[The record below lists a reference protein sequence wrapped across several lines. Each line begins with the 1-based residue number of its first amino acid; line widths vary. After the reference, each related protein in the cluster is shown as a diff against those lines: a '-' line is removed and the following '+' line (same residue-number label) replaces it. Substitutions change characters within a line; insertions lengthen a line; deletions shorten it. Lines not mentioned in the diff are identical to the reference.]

1 MKKEAEDVDLMI
13 ERMEEQLK
21 SLTKAYHEELLQIE
35 VMLIEVEWT
44 MYDCNIFS

>member
-1 MKKEAEDVDLMI
+1 MI

-21 SLTKAYHEELLQIE
+21 SLTKAYREELLQIE

-44 MYDCNIFS
+44 MFDCNIWRL